1 MGYGIWDWDKGLGW
15 DFGKWDG
22 INGIGIGIWGD
33 ILPIPLIRAASI
45 AGIIGLARISSYKVS
60 SIWSIFLVIR

>member
-22 INGIGIGIWGD
+22 INGIGIGIWGGWD
-33 ILPIPLIRAASI
+33 RGFSQSL
-45 AGIIGLARISSYKVS
+45 
-60 SIWSIFLVIR
+60 